1 MSQLP
6 GVSKDKNGN
15 WILTG
20 VEERNTNQTQADYE
34 DLIKSVGQIPTQ
46 QGASTLNILK
56 TNPQLSAGMVTALAK
71 NNALPQSK
79 LLTTLAQIDAQTR
92 AQRELDAQKEAQRVS
107 TEKFQKTLRGKIWT
121 GLKGTIRTGFLYPQ
135 TFFEG
140 LGGLVRQT
148 WSTVGM
154 VGPEIEAIK
163 DGKIDW
169 LTGSPK
175 NPNET
180 RESLGLKDPSLED
193 AINPMTKHL
202 SNMLMR
208 DELI

>member
-121 GLKGTIRTGFLYPQ
+121 GLKGTIRTGFL
-135 TFFEG
+135 
-140 LGGLVRQT
+140 
-148 WSTVGM
+148 
-154 VGPEIEAIK
+154 
-163 DGKIDW
+163 
-169 LTGSPK
+169 
-175 NPNET
+175 
-180 RESLGLKDPSLED
+180 
-193 AINPMTKHL
+193 
-202 SNMLMR
+202 
-208 DELI
+208 